1 MISPFLTAVYK
12 ALPKEDLT
20 LDCDAA
26 AEFRRLWQYLG
37 PDPGWRTQVSFG
49 DIATACGARRAWDVL
64 AETNRLGWCEV
75 ETRREAVAALLPAL
89 RRGPAP
95 ADVVDRLERWC
106 AGEDVQLRHPRL
118 SETITSAACAEA
130 AAAEAVWCAAYE
142 VVRAASWA
150 VREAGD
156 AAALTAGPDREAAI
170 VARER
175 AHAAEL
181 AAQVADLVAAF
192 PPLHGPQKAGDD
204 ELPA

>member
-1 MISPFLTAVYK
+1 
-12 ALPKEDLT
+12 
-20 LDCDAA
+20 
-26 AEFRRLWQYLG
+26 LG
-37 PDPGWRTQVSFG
+37 PSSDWRTRVSYG

-64 AETNRLGWCEV
+64 AEVNRFGWCDI

-89 RRGPAP
+89 RRVQAP
-95 ADVVDRLERWC
+95 ADVVARLERWC
-106 AGEDVQLRHPRL
+106 AGDDAQLRHPRL
-118 SETITSAACAEA
+118 VETITSGACAEA

-142 VVRAASWA
+142 VLRAASWA

-175 AHAAEL
+175 AEAAEL

-192 PPLHGPQKAGDD
+192 PPLHGLQKATHQK
-204 ELPA
+204 EPANV